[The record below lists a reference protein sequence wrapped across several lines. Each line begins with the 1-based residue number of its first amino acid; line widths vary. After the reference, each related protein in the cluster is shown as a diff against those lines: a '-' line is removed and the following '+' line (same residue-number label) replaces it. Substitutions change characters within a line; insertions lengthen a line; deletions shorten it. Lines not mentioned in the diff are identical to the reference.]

1 MSRYWEDAVYEQPSE
16 DKIRKNAADTVK
28 KEKKKGKTL
37 SPVIIS
43 GRTIAKEW
51 WGKAWCENLERYAD
65 YESRLDRGK
74 RYVRTG
80 TVIDLQI
87 QKGKI
92 SARVQGRRKTPYKV
106 EIRISPLSEERCQ
119 NMIALCGDKIQN
131 LEALMEGDFPDEL
144 REAFLQQGG
153 LFPEP
158 KEIAF
163 NCSCPDWALMCK
175 HVAAVLYGVG
185 ARFDENPLLFF
196 ELRGLDVGR
205 LIDVTLAD
213 RVEKMLENA
222 DRPSRRI
229 IQQEDYLKIFGFLA
243 DKIYINSREDEM
255 PSKGMYHTVC
265 EAFFN
270 FIPRNHPIS
279 F

>member
-1 MSRYWEDAVYEQPSE
+1 MGQYWEGAVYEQPSE
-16 DKIRKNAADTVK
+16 DKIRANAADTMR
-28 KEKKKGKTL
+28 KEKKKGKNL
-37 SPVIIS
+37 SPVIIT
-43 GRTIAKEW
+43 GRNIVKEW

-80 TVIDLQI
+80 AVVDLQI

-92 SARVQGRRKTPYKV
+92 NARVQGRRKTPYKI

-119 NMIALCGDKIQN
+119 NIIALCGNKIQN
-131 LEALMEGDFPDEL
+131 LEALVRGDFPEEL

-158 KEIAF
+158 REIAF

-222 DRPSRRI
+222 DRPSGRI
-229 IQQEDYLKIFGFLA
+229 IKQDDYLKIFGF
-243 DKIYINSREDEM
+243 
-255 PSKGMYHTVC
+255 
-265 EAFFN
+265 
-270 FIPRNHPIS
+270 
-279 F
+279 